1 MDKEKLKQ
9 RRDELTALV
18 SAFCDSKI
26 NDEYKDLCTKL
37 VAKMSRKRNCPFE
50 RGNLNIWAAAVVY
63 TIGRTNFL
71 FDKSFEPYIDPK
83 EIHEYFGT
91 KSSTVSAKAKLIR
104 EQLKISYYFDP
115 EFSTAHMQ
123 GNNPFNHLAMING
136 VFVDIDS
143 LPEELWQMIADDE
156 ENEK

>member
-1 MDKEKLKQ
+1 M
-9 RRDELTALV
+9 
-18 SAFCDSKI
+18 
-26 NDEYKDLCTKL
+26 
-37 VAKMSRKRNCPFE
+37 
-50 RGNLNIWAAAVVY
+50 VY

-123 GNNPFNHLAMING
+123 DNNPFNRLAMING

-156 ENEK
+156 ESEK

>member
-1 MDKEKLKQ
+1 MGC
-9 RRDELTALV
+9 R
-18 SAFCDSKI
+18 CGI
-26 NDEYKDLCTKL
+26 
-37 VAKMSRKRNCPFE
+37 
-50 RGNLNIWAAAVVY
+50 
-63 TIGRTNFL
+63 
-71 FDKSFEPYIDPK
+71 
-83 EIHEYFGT
+83 
-91 KSSTVSAKAKLIR
+91 SAKAKLIR

-123 GNNPFNHLAMING
+123 DNNPFNRLAMING